1 MRRFTIVLVLLMV
14 GLFSSETIHAQTNP
28 STEELQEF
36 FNGQQLLIT
45 YREGEVLYGTYY
57 FLEIHYCPNGYY
69 GLHGST
75 VKRTVLDNEQRSS
88 WQEYGS
94 WKITAE
100 NGLNGIEYVSLQGAR
115 QFYPI
120 YKLPSGDMFISE
132 GVSIVKQG
140 LAICQ

>member
-1 MRRFTIVLVLLMV
+1 MRRFTIVLVLLTA
-14 GLFSSETIHAQTNP
+14 GLFSSETICAQTNP
-28 STEELQEF
+28 SSEELQEF

-69 GLHGST
+69 GLYGST
-75 VKRTVLDNEQRSS
+75 VKRTVLDNEQRSN
-88 WQEYGS
+88 WQEFGS
-94 WKITAE
+94 WKITTE
-100 NGLNGIEYVSLQGAR
+100 NGLNGIESVNLQGTR